1 MFRNSSANFDD
12 GASNYTLVTENSLS
26 MTESDLPGPGR
37 ILGNVYSKLGLIA
50 EHVLSLI
57 AVRMGRSPRQTADKL
72 RKLIQENSFRK
83 PADLGKVQKVG
94 KRLLKYLR

>member
-1 MFRNSSANFDD
+1 
-12 GASNYTLVTENSLS
+12 

-37 ILGNVYSKLGLIA
+37 ILGNVYSNLGLIA

-57 AVRMGRSPRQTADKL
+57 AVRMGRGPRQTADKQL
-72 RKLIQENSFRK
+72 KLIQEDSSRK